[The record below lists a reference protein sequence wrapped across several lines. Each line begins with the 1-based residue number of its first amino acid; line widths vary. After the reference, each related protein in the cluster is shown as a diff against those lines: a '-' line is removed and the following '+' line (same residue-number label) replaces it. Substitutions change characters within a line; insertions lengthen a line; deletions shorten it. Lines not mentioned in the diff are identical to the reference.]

1 MVHRVV
7 HDGRVYEAGDEAEL
21 PEKDA
26 KALLAVGAVVK
37 APARRRGKEPS

>member
-7 HDGRVYEAGDEAEL
+7 HDGRVYEAGEEAEL

-26 KALLAVGAVVK
+26 RALFAVGAAVK
-37 APARRRGKEPS
+37 APARRRGKETS